1 MKLKVLLLVTLCYS
15 LNSFPQTKSTIFI
28 VNSKSNISVTGK
40 ASFIK
45 WKSIAH
51 RFNGYLN
58 YTTLNKK
65 EYKKLTVN
73 IEVKGITSKQKIR
86 DKVIYKS
93 LKEETFPWIKF
104 TSSSF
109 IYDAPNANNSIK
121 KYLLKGIVTMAGI
134 KHGEKI
140 PIVIKHNANG
150 NILIEGVF
158 TLKLT
163 DFHIKPPTVLFGLIR
178 INNQIKINFNLFFDK
193 GQ

>member
-1 MKLKVLLLVTLCYS
+1 MKLKVLLLVLLCYS

-40 ASFIK
+40 VSFIK

-65 EYKKLTVN
+65 EYKKLTVT
-73 IEVKGITSKQKIR
+73 IEVKEITSKQKIR

-93 LKEETFPWIKF
+93 LKEEIFPWIKF

-109 IYDAPNANNSIK
+109 IDDAPIANNSLK
-121 KYLLKGIVTMAGI
+121 KYLLKGTVTMAGI
-134 KHGEKI
+134 EHDEKI
-140 PIVIKHNANG
+140 PVVIKHTANG

-163 DFHIKPPTVLFGLIR
+163 DYQIEPPTVLFGLIK
-178 INNQIKINFNLFFDK
+178 INNQISINFNLFFDK